1 MPVMSFKV
9 SAADARTIRARAK
22 ACRKTLSA
30 YLRERALPSRTR
42 RRTLA
47 PMKHP
52 VSGLTYDAT
61 RSPSITEEDV
71 RAALADFP

>member
-1 MPVMSFKV
+1 MPVISFKV
-9 SAADARTIRARAK
+9 SAADARAIRARAK
-22 ACRKTLSA
+22 ASRKTLSA
-30 YLRERALPSRTR
+30 YLRERALPGRTR

-47 PMKHP
+47 PMTHP

-61 RSPSITEEDV
+61 RGPNVTEEEI